1 MNVRVG
7 DTDIDVA
14 PDQLPA
20 FTYQWTDLEN
30 IDKASGS
37 RSTSMS
43 IPATAINRRTLGGS
57 SMAEDSDS
65 RRLPFAVTAGG
76 TTLLFE
82 GTALVSER
90 NDGGMTLVAYGDNA
104 TWMPALKDARLRQY
118 PFGQEITVAVNEIR
132 DTWDNLDSWLY
143 FPLVDYGAIGQIA
156 ALGNVP
162 NELLRPGIRVHKV
175 LTKVFADAGYAVEA
189 KGSFAD
195 LWKRLVTCNT
205 FERIPVGPSTEAQ
218 NYAKFT
224 STNPNNGGL
233 ANPIESV
240 PDVDEGGRYVSPG
253 RYSALV
259 NATFNVRAKFTGL
272 PSGNTAVI
280 ATLRNYT
287 DAVNMAS
294 VQRIVNV
301 NQPDFDVD
309 FGDVALIQGKQYG
322 IALSVLPGTYTIATF
337 QVEFTPLDI
346 PYQDNITVTV
356 EGCCTNITAAE
367 LLKRVMVSQCL
378 AIYTR
383 GKAVELW
390 YYDEF
395 FKEPD
400 ATCLDLTGRLTG
412 SPVKMTEEQP
422 SAYVFEHERD
432 TDDRT
437 LNGYGQ
443 DFADA
448 RYTVEGGALDEKS
461 IDVGYTVSAMGGVL
475 GGLSVPRLI
484 DKDDPTI
491 DVYDWEDR
499 LLIDGG
505 KQPGAWVQNGDTLE
519 VYPYAFSAGL
529 SPFSVAFGDVTRYN
543 ARGTVSTRWG
553 LKMRHVTGPQLEADI
568 YWHDHE
574 IAAFDPRKPVR
585 LNDGQMARWYY
596 VSEITQHRY
605 GMGRPTRTKL
615 IPR

>member
-43 IPATAINRRTLGGS
+43 IPATAINRRTFGGN

-118 PFGQEITVAVNEIR
+118 SFGQEITVAVNEIR
-132 DTWDNLDSWLY
+132 DTWANLDSWLY
-143 FPLVDYGAIGQIA
+143 YPLVDYGEIGQIPTF
-156 ALGNVP
+156 GNVP
-162 NELLRPGIRVHKV
+162 NEFFRPGIRVHKV

-189 KGSFAD
+189 KGSFAG

-224 STNPNNGGL
+224 STNPTNGGL

-240 PDVDEGGRYVSPG
+240 PEVDEGGRYVSPG

-272 PSGNTAVI
+272 PTGNTVVI
-280 ATLRNYT
+280 PTLRNYT
-287 DAVNMAS
+287 DGVNMDS
-294 VQRIVNV
+294 VSRTVNG

-309 FGDVALIQGKQYG
+309 FGDVALIQGKEYG
-322 IALSVLPGTYTIATF
+322 ILLSVFPGSYAITTF

-367 LLKRVMVSQCL
+367 LLKRVIVSQCL
-378 AIYTR
+378 AIRTK

-395 FKEPD
+395 FRDPD

-432 TDDRT
+432 SDDQT
-437 LNGYGQ
+437 IEGYGQ

-448 RYTVEGGALDEKS
+448 RLPVRNGVLDEKS
-461 IDVGYTVSAMGGVL
+461 IDVGYTVSAMGSVL
-475 GGLSVPRLI
+475 GGLSVPRI
-484 DKDDPTI
+484 INKDDPTV
-491 DVYDWEDR
+491 DVYECEDR

-505 KQPGAWVQNGDTLE
+505 LQPGAWFQNGELLE
-519 VYPYAFSAGL
+519 LYPYAYSAGQ

-574 IAAFDPRKPVR
+574 IAGFDPRKPVR